1 MRGWA
6 EKSEAGG
13 GGGGGA
19 GDTAGSGGSCINCVW
34 TSHGAH
40 RLESS
45 HFYGSLCRAATRR
58 RCGGSDE
65 PPGKSPARPPCVP
78 VGTFPAPQWPAL
90 MVPRSGTCPYDNRA
104 RVPTSAPAAP
114 ATLRCTRSAPAP
126 IVGVSLPAAAIHA
139 ATFFA
144 KHPTHVCPPR
154 SAVFRPLPTVRKGD
168 VVPTDDP
175 HPRFVSP
182 LLLINHAT
190 ALPGAPP
197 VLPTPVHSPAQPA
210 SHAHMPACLRRARPA
225 GTKAESPAC
234 AMPALHLSSRH

>member
-1 MRGWA
+1 MVLGPWSTAAATLAPTSRAPVPLSSTSTPSTRPPLMRPEVSGA
-6 EKSEAGG
+6 LAAARSAAPVMGAVGRCEA
-13 GGGGGA
+13 A
-19 GDTAGSGGSCINCVW
+19 
-34 TSHGAH
+34 
-40 RLESS
+40 
-45 HFYGSLCRAATRR
+45 LCRAATRR

-154 SAVFRPLPTVRKGD
+154 SAVFRPLPTS
-168 VVPTDDP
+168 
-175 HPRFVSP
+175 SP
-182 LLLINHAT
+182 WGLA
-190 ALPGAPP
+190 
-197 VLPTPVHSPAQPA
+197 
-210 SHAHMPACLRRARPA
+210 PAC
-225 GTKAESPAC
+225 GT
-234 AMPALHLSSRH
+234 SS